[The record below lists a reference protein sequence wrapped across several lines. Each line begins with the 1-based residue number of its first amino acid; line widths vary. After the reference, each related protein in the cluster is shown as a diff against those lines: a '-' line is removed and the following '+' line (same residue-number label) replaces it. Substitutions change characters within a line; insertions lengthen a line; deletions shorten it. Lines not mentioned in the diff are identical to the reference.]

1 MFLYFSYLS
10 CRLLCAV
17 VLFFFRKT
25 TRPFN
30 RVAFSLAL
38 SIRFFPFC
46 CSLAVSVPPAFLRFV
61 PPSAVLYSHPVSSAL
76 PFLPPIPSS
85 SFYSLGELYPVNRGT
100 LLVTVCNLTEDQTKH
115 DLTQPP
121 PFCPPC
127 SISSSSPTPEQPY
140 AFTEDV
146 YVGKRTAREYMRDR
160 KKGCYELT
168 SSLRS
173 MKYFM

>member
-10 CRLLCAV
+10 CRLLRAV

-30 RVAFSLAL
+30 RVSFSLAF

-61 PPSAVLYSHPVSSAL
+61 PPSAVLYSHPVSSVL
-76 PFLPPIPSS
+76 PFLPPTPSS

-121 PFCPPC
+121 PFYPPC
-127 SISSSSPTPEQPY
+127 SISSSSLPRT
-140 AFTEDV
+140 TICV
-146 YVGKRTAREYMRDR
+146 RGRRIRGKAHRA
-160 KKGCYELT
+160 
-168 SSLRS
+168 
-173 MKYFM
+173 

>member
-1 MFLYFSYLS
+1 MFVCVFLYFSYLS
-10 CRLLCAV
+10 CRLLCTV

-61 PPSAVLYSHPVSSAL
+61 PPSAVLYAHPVSSAL

-127 SISSSSPTPEQPY
+127 SISSSSPTPNNH
-140 AFTEDV
+140 
-146 YVGKRTAREYMRDR
+146 MRSR
-160 KKGCYELT
+160 KTYTWE
-168 SSLRS
+168 SAPRVSI
-173 MKYFM
+173 

>member
-1 MFLYFSYLS
+1 MRVCVFLYFSYLS

-46 CSLAVSVPPAFLRFV
+46 CSPRCFSSSGFLTLCSV
-61 PPSAVLYSHPVSSAL
+61 PPSAVLCSHPVSSAL
-76 PFLPPIPSS
+76 PLLPPTPSS

-115 DLTQPP
+115 DLAQPP
-121 PFCPPC
+121 PFCPPLLYILLFSYPRTTIC
-127 SISSSSPTPEQPY
+127 VRGRRIC
-140 AFTEDV
+140 
-146 YVGKRTAREYMRDR
+146 GKAHRA
-160 KKGCYELT
+160 
-168 SSLRS
+168 
-173 MKYFM
+173 